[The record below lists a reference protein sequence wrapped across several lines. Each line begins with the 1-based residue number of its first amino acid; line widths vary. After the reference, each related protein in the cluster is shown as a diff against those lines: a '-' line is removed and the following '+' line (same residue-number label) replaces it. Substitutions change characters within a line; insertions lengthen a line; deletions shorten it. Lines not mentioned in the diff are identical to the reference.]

1 MDMKGRIPDEVI
13 DQVRKEYDIVDV
25 IEQTV
30 SLKKSGKNYFGL
42 CPFHSEKT
50 PSFSVA
56 PDKQIFYC
64 FGCGKGGDVIK
75 FVMELEQ
82 YTFVE
87 AVTHLAEQAGIPVPK
102 PVAEDISDEEE
113 QMRRQMRKALD
124 LAAKLYHYVL
134 LSTKYGRVAREYLKQ
149 REIQPEAV
157 KEFQLGY
164 APSSFQFLLSFL
176 KKRGFSEEI
185 LEKVGLITSREQGY
199 TKKYYDRF
207 RHRLMFP
214 IHDAQ
219 GKVIGFG
226 GRALGDGQ
234 PKYLNSPDTILFH
247 KRNHLYNLHRAR
259 SHIRKHSKAVLFEG
273 YMDVISAWQAGVP
286 NGVATLGTALSE
298 TQARILKRNSDHVI
312 LSYDSDEAGQNAA
325 FRGIELLKNEG
336 CTVKVAQMPVGLD
349 PDEYIRRFGKT
360 AFKEEILAAAMP
372 LTSFKLEILKKKYDL
387 QDEDERMKYLAEA
400 VGVIA
405 GLPQAIEQDH
415 YLRRLAGEFHLSLD
429 ALKDELRKAK
439 RIRQKSKR
447 DKDGSKW
454 NNGYQEIGKH
464 LIGGAQPRSIAEKSE
479 MYLIAHMMRSRSVTE
494 WVKTHLGA
502 DFNTEIYAVLAAY
515 LYSYYDRDSPEDP
528 GAFIRTLT
536 DPDLESVAA
545 KLAFMELPD
554 EISEKELRDCVHHIR
569 DVPLLKQIEEK
580 ERQIEQLSR
589 ADEPVKAAKLLKEVT
604 QLRNQLHMRI

>member
-1 MDMKGRIPDEVI
+1 MKGRIPDEVI
-13 DQVRKEYDIVDV
+13 DQVRREYDIVDV
-25 IEQTV
+25 IQQTV

-82 YTFVE
+82 YTFIE
-87 AVTHLAEQAGIPVPK
+87 AVMHLAEQAGIHIPK
-102 PVAEDISDEEE
+102 PVEEDLSDEEE
-113 QMRRQMRKALD
+113 HMRQQMRKALD
-124 LAAKLYHYVL
+124 LSAKLYHYVL
-134 LSTKYGRVAREYLKQ
+134 LSTKHGRVARQYLEQ
-149 REIQPEAV
+149 REIQPETM

-185 LEKVGLITSREQGY
+185 LEKVGLITSREQGN
-199 TKKYYDRF
+199 TRKYYDRF
-207 RHRLMFP
+207 RNRIMFP

-234 PKYLNSPDTILFH
+234 PKYLNSPDTMLFH

-259 SHIRKHSKAVLFEG
+259 SHIRKHSKAILFEG
-273 YMDVISAWQAGVP
+273 YMDVISAWQAGVQ
-286 NGVATLGTALSE
+286 NGVATLGTALNES
-298 TQARILKRNSDHVI
+298 QARVLKRNSEHII
-312 LSYDSDEAGQNAA
+312 LSYDSDAAGQNAA

-336 CTVKVAQMPVGLD
+336 CTVKVAQMPLGLD
-349 PDEYIRRFGKT
+349 PDDYIRRFGGT

-372 LTSFKLEILKKKYDL
+372 LTAFKLESLKKKYHL

-400 VGVIA
+400 VHIVA
-405 GLPQAIEQDH
+405 ELPQAIEQDH
-415 YLRRLAGEFHLSLD
+415 YLRRLAEEFHLSLD
-429 ALKDELRKAK
+429 ALKDEFRKAK
-439 RIRQKSKR
+439 KRIKQKSRR
-447 DKDGSKW
+447 DKDSARW

-464 LIGGAQPRSIAEKSE
+464 LIGGARTPSIAEKSE
-479 MYLIAHMMRSRSVTE
+479 MYLIAHMMRSKSVTE

-515 LYSYYDRDSPEDP
+515 LYSYYDQDRPEDP

-536 DPDLESVAA
+536 DPDLESEATR
-545 KLAFMELPD
+545 LAFMELPD

-569 DVPLLKQIEEK
+569 NVPLLKQIEEK

-589 ADEPVKAAKLLKEVT
+589 ADEPVKAAKLLVEVT
-604 QLRNQLHMRI
+604 QLRNQLHMRM